1 MTSKLLILNS
11 DLRTP
16 ALCIFKSHKH
26 LKINMFNVIHCINKI
41 KFKTHMIIS
50 VDAEKEFDKIQYPL
64 MIKTHH
70 KVGTEGMYLN
80 IIKTVYDK
88 PRAKYFLPFCRL
100 PFHFIDGFLCRTEAF

>member
-50 VDAEKEFDKIQYPL
+50 VDAEKEFDKIQHAF
-64 MIKTHH
+64 MIK
-70 KVGTEGMYLN
+70 KNCQRNGCRRN
-80 IIKTVYDK
+80 IPQHNKDYI
-88 PRAKYFLPFCRL
+88 
-100 PFHFIDGFLCRTEAF
+100 